1 MENPIN
7 SNNVDNNIEEN
18 KSFYTNGVT
27 KKSLSGKSVKRFIT
41 DKEIINSNPK
51 ANLHLLSAD
60 EVKLIELHFNTILK
74 YYDKPAV
81 KFITLDHLA
90 KYIATIKQ
98 LSSINFQASLYNT
111 SKYNN
116 EAHASI
122 ELAKNDIRNVL
133 KQFPFY
139 MTLIG
144 RVLSQT
150 VDKKD
155 ILEYYSKD
163 KENGDKL
170 SLRGWVYRNVPKTN
184 KKTSGL
190 GSYPLF
196 SYKEFFKLDHFKAK
210 KPQLISIFRKF
221 IDYGV
226 VEKYKLEYI
235 EPYQHLDRIMIKE
248 EYIFRMDIALDI
260 CMLALPEVFIP
271 KVRYGLTH

>member
-1 MENPIN
+1 MENPTN

-139 MTLIG
+139 MTLLG
-144 RVLSQT
+144 RVISQT
-150 VDKKD
+150 NGKKN
-155 ILEYYSKD
+155 ILKYYADEVSIKAWIF
-163 KENGDKL
+163 K
-170 SLRGWVYRNVPKTN
+170 NVPRT
-184 KKTSGL
+184 KKRTSGL

-196 SYKEFFKLDHFKAK
+196 SYKEFFKLDCFKVE
-210 KPQLISIFRKF
+210 KPDLIKIFRKF

-226 VEKYKLEYI
+226 VEKYNLEYI

-260 CMLALPEVFIP
+260 CMLALPEIFIP

>member
-1 MENPIN
+1 MENPN
-7 SNNVDNNIEEN
+7 NVTNVDNNIEAIE
-18 KSFYTNGVT
+18 SFYTNGVT
-27 KKSLSGKSVKRFIT
+27 KKSLSGKSVKRFISG
-41 DKEIINSNPK
+41 KSVINSNPK
-51 ANLHLLSAD
+51 ANLHLLSSD
-60 EVKLIELHFNTILK
+60 EVKLIELHFDTILRNP
-74 YYDKPAV
+74 DKSAD
-81 KFITLDHLA
+81 KFITLDHLG
-90 KYIATIKQ
+90 KYLATVKQ
-98 LSSINFQASLYNT
+98 LSNTNLNALYYNT
-111 SKYNN
+111 DKYDN

-235 EPYQHLDRIMIKE
+235 EPYQHLDRILVKE
-248 EYIFRMDIALDI
+248 EYVFRMDIALDI
-260 CMLALPEVFIP
+260 CMLALPEIFIS